1 MAETP
6 LASKHVKE
14 VEMEPSISTPLQQ
27 EVKRKRPYNGIEATK
42 RKKPRR
48 KMYRP
53 KVIGEGRKRKSKGS
67 NTTPAKQQSVTPNP
81 KTPNFVVPKLRTR
94 KPRPLPKPRTR
105 KLVPCQE
112 NSILLEDG
120 CIDLAEFAEINAIES
135 CRDLVLVENQR
146 EIEKFIEEVAAI
158 EAKENEADN
167 PVDAIDSCRNL
178 VLVENELE
186 IEKVFEEVVAIEAK
200 KAGNENLNITV
211 VRTPV
216 GLSESFCLRKECK
229 RKRSSRR
236 ISRKIIEWKPYGLRA
251 AREKGWGSR
260 KKLLPFF
267 FSKQKRTPM
276 VRRCNLASLF
286 ALPVCNQLPRNIH
299 KHAVKSEKTEILNGN
314 DIVPIVGWQLKRPR
328 NKLES
333 RANIALQILNCSSR
347 DDDGGTKIGELAC
360 QSAFDLNANGRETNV
375 GTAITDVN
383 KEETLTKGSTQIS
396 LSQVNGLQGNRRDT
410 SIGTALID
418 VNKDETLT
426 KGCAQT
432 SLLQAD
438 GRDTS
443 TGTTVTDVNKE
454 ETPIKGVAQTSLP
467 QTSSMFSDM
476 RSEGGLQKMGNL
488 FHNKTISKHN
498 VQVTMKWLD
507 ISHFLTNSRLLMGRN
522 GNNPPGN
529 GLSIPRIIRGFHNV
543 GSGGNLTRHQ
553 DFTLSAKPSGNA
565 NKERPTLS
573 MVLWNNREG
582 IRNNHEHNNRLI
594 GETRGVL
601 EEEMDSS
608 CKRFLVPYAADG
620 CYNEALFKNVSPY
633 VGTNNNNGLSHHLQ
647 KEGTASVHG
656 KQIIPY
662 AADGC
667 YNEAR
672 FKNASP
678 YVGTN
683 NNNGLSDHLQKEGTA
698 SVHEKQIIPY
708 ARKGGKKNSKHEH
721 NPNSLDGMQ
730 GAIVPHPKS
739 LNSTKKKEFGRVYLE
754 PRDITVWK
762 VLIEND
768 SNSEKEKID
777 EEWWENERKVFR
789 GRINAF
795 NAIMHLILGDR
806 RFSPWKGSV
815 VDSVVGVFLTQNV
828 SDHLSSSAYMSLAAT
843 FPLLETEN
851 YHGEEIFCIQQS
863 TQRNERLFL
872 RESKWNNDSMME
884 TNKATGDPEEA
895 KELMSAD
902 DAISSQ
908 GCQGSSIKENHDL
921 TLLSSTCLEDDCG
934 TCLFKNLDD
943 TDNLALHSDKSTFEK
958 EPYSSNQDSTLSCG
972 SNKKNRTSEYKEVG
986 WRDQNPISGNLNP
999 SDTVHTPRSLGKCY
1013 SSAECISK
1021 SKSGLENNAEDSN
1034 SCEEMAVDL
1043 QFTPNEKS
1051 QGFIGSIEKFQNQEI
1066 QLIGDVN
1073 AKCSLC
1079 SESNEGKMEA
1089 GSQFSS
1095 DIDNSSLLVDFDVE
1109 RVQSDESVVP
1119 ASENTNKAKEKEKK
1133 EVKGYLEDRNP
1144 NHLNDEKE
1152 TDKGK
1157 AKKSKMKPEVD
1168 WNSLR
1173 EKWDSLRRKHPPCE
1187 PRSRDHM
1194 DSVDWE
1200 AVRFA
1205 EPTKI
1210 ADAIKER
1217 GQHNIIAGR
1226 IKQFLDRTARL
1237 HGCID
1242 LEWLRHAP
1250 PKDVKEYLLEIDG
1263 LGLKSVECIRLLAL
1277 QQVAFPVD
1285 INVGRI
1291 AVRLGWVPL
1300 EPLPEEV
1307 QMHLLETFPM
1317 MDSIQKYLW
1326 PRLSMLDQ
1334 RTLYELHYQLI
1345 TFGKVFCT
1353 KRKPNCN
1360 ACPLRADCRH
1370 YASAYAS
1377 ARLALPGLQ
1386 EKGIVS
1392 TMSSEKSFEGNT
1404 RASLL
1409 HIDANPFSAECS
1421 TDNCEPIVEAP
1432 PSPEPAHDESQL
1444 TDIED
1449 LYEYDSDDVPIIRL
1463 SSGQFTTTSLNCVDN
1478 SIGALVPLHPRV
1490 ASIPMRKLK
1499 HIERLRTE
1507 HQVYELPD
1515 IHPLLS
1521 KLERRDPNDPC
1532 PYLLCILSPG
1542 ETVDSC
1548 EPPNT
1553 ICMYREI
1560 GEICSEGSCSSC
1572 NIVRQQNSGAVHGTI
1587 LIPCRTAMRGKF
1599 PLNGTYF
1606 QVNEVFADDETSKN
1620 PIQIPREWI
1629 WDLPRRIAYFG
1640 TSTTTIFRGLEKE
1653 DIQYC
1658 FQKGFICVRGFN
1670 RRTRTPKR
1678 LTERLHRATNASI
1691 KARANKTDDQKQ
1703 KTYASN
1709 SNSLT

>member
-27 EVKRKRPYNGIEATK
+27 EAKRKRPQNNGIEATK
-42 RKKPRR
+42 RKKPRK

-67 NTTPAKQQSVTPNP
+67 NTTPAKQQPVTPNP
-81 KTPNFVVPKLRTR
+81 KTPSRVVPKLTTR

-105 KLVPCQE
+105 KLVPCQK

-120 CIDLAEFAEINAIES
+120 CRDLAEFAEINAIES
-135 CRDLVLVENQR
+135 CRDLVLVENER

-158 EAKENEADN
+158 EAKETEPDN
-167 PVDAIDSCRNL
+167 RVDAIDSCRNL

-186 IEKVFEEVVAIEAK
+186 IEKVFEEVDAIETKEADK
-200 KAGNENLNITV
+200 ENSNITV

-216 GLSESFCLRKECK
+216 DLSESFCLTKECK

-236 ISRKIIEWKPYGLRA
+236 ISRKIIERKPYGLRA
-251 AREKGWGSR
+251 AREKGRGSR
-260 KKLLPFF
+260 KKLLPFL
-267 FSKQKRTPM
+267 FSKRKRTPM

-286 ALPVCNQLPRNIH
+286 ELPVCNQLPRNIH
-299 KHAVKSEKTEILNGN
+299 KHAVNSGKTEILNGN
-314 DIVPIVGWQLKRPR
+314 NIVPIVGWQLKRPR
-328 NKLES
+328 NQRKS
-333 RANIALQILNCSSR
+333 QARIALQILNCSSG
-347 DDDGGTKIGELAC
+347 DDDGVTKIGELAC
-360 QSAFDLNANGRETNV
+360 QSAFDLNANGRETHV

-383 KEETLTKGSTQIS
+383 KEEILTKGSAQTSISHAIGRETSIETALTNVNKEETLTKGSAQIS
-396 LSQVNGLQGNRRDT
+396 LAQVNGLTQGNRRET

-418 VNKDETLT
+418 VNKEETLT
-426 KGCAQT
+426 KGSAQT
-432 SLLQAD
+432 SILQAN

-443 TGTTVTDVNKE
+443 TGTTITDVNKE
-454 ETPIKGVAQTSLP
+454 ERLTRGVSQTSLP
-467 QTSSMFSDM
+467 QASSKFSDM
-476 RSEGGLQKMGNL
+476 RSEGGLRKMGE
-488 FHNKTISKHN
+488 HNE
-498 VQVTMKWLD
+498 QVTMKWLD
-507 ISHFLTNSRLLMGRN
+507 ISHFLTNSRLRMGRS
-522 GNNPPGN
+522 GNNPPEN
-529 GLSIPRIIRGFHNV
+529 GLSIPRITT

-553 DFTLSAKPSGNA
+553 DFTFSAKPSGNA
-565 NKERPTLS
+565 NKVRPTLS

-582 IRNNHEHNNRLI
+582 IRNNHEHNRLK

-601 EEEMDSS
+601 GEEMDSS

-620 CYNEALFKNVSPY
+620 RYNEALSRNVSPY
-633 VGTNNNNGLSHHLQ
+633 VATNNNNGLSHHLQ
-647 KEGTASVHG
+647 KE
-656 KQIIPY
+656 
-662 AADGC
+662 
-667 YNEAR
+667 R
-672 FKNASP
+672 
-678 YVGTN
+678 
-683 NNNGLSDHLQKEGTA
+683 TA

-730 GAIVPHPKS
+730 GAIVPHSKS
-739 LNSTKKKEFGRVYLE
+739 LNSTKKKEIGRVNLE
-754 PRDITVWK
+754 PRDIIVWK
-762 VLIEND
+762 VLFEND

-795 NAIMHLILGDR
+795 NAIMHVILGDR

-843 FPLLETEN
+843 FPLPETEN

-863 TQRNERLFL
+863 TQRNEKLFL
-872 RESKWNNDSMME
+872 CESKWDNGRME

-895 KELMSAD
+895 KELMSVD

-908 GCQGSSIKENHDL
+908 DCQGLSIKENHDS
-921 TLLSSTCLEDDCG
+921 TLLSSICLEDDCG
-934 TCLFKNLDD
+934 TCLSKNLDD
-943 TDNLALHSDKSTFEK
+943 TDNLALHSNKSTFEK
-958 EPYSSNQDSTLSCG
+958 EPYSSSQNSTSSCG
-972 SNKKNRTSEYKEVG
+972 SNQKNRTSESKEVG
-986 WRDQNPISGNLNP
+986 WRDQNPISGNFNS
-999 SDTVHTPRSLGKCY
+999 SDTMHTPRSLGKCY

-1034 SCEEMAVDL
+1034 RCEEIAVDL
-1043 QFTPNEKS
+1043 QFAPNEKS
-1051 QGFIGSIEKFQNQEI
+1051 QGFFASTEKFQNQEI

-1073 AKCSLC
+1073 AQCPLC

-1089 GSQFSS
+1089 GSQLSS
-1095 DIDNSSLLVDFDVE
+1095 DIDDSSQKVDFDVE
-1109 RVQSDESVVP
+1109 KVQSQESVTQ
-1119 ASENTNKAKEKEKK
+1119 ASNNTNEAKEKEKK
-1133 EVKGYLEDRNP
+1133 EAKGYLEDGNP

-1152 TDKGK
+1152 TNNPKGK

-1173 EKWDSLRRKHPPCE
+1173 EKWDSMRREHPPCE
-1187 PRSRDHM
+1187 PRSHDHM

-1200 AVRFA
+1200 AVRCA

-1226 IKQFLDRTARL
+1226 IKEFLDRTARL

-1377 ARLALPGLQ
+1377 ARLALPGPQ

-1392 TMSSEKSFEGNT
+1392 TMAPEKSFEGNT
-1404 RASLL
+1404 QAMNSASVL
-1409 HIDANPFSAECS
+1409 HIDANPFSEA
-1421 TDNCEPIVEAP
+1421 TNNCEPIIEAP

-1463 SSGQFTTTSLNCVDN
+1463 SSGQFTTTSLNCVDDT
-1478 SIGALVPLHPRV
+1478 ITKALVPLHTRV
-1490 ASIPMRKLK
+1490 ASAPLRKLK

-1507 HQVYELPD
+1507 HQAYELPD
-1515 IHPLLS
+1515 THPLLS
-1521 KLERRDPNDPC
+1521 QLERREPNDPC

-1553 ICMYREI
+1553 RCVYRET
-1560 GEICSEGSCSSC
+1560 GEICTEGSCSSC
-1572 NIVRQQNSGAVHGTI
+1572 NIIREQNSGAVRGTI

-1629 WDLPRRIAYFG
+1629 WNLPRRIAYFG
-1640 TSTTTIFRGLEKE
+1640 TSTTTIFRGLAKE

-1658 FQKGFICVRGFN
+1658 FQKGFICVRGFD

-1678 LTERLHRATNASI
+1678 LAERLHRATNASI
-1691 KARANKTDDQKQ
+1691 KARANKNDDQKQ

-1709 SNSLT
+1709 SNSPQQL